1 MTVEVKEIIKQNA
14 IETAEDDMP
23 RKLQSSGISSEIDFL
38 KRIKL
43 RAQILSS
50 AVSLAGGTHK
60 LSDDDIVAVSF
71 ESKEDKRK
79 KEYYAKLI
87 GVYNAS
93 VAPGATP
100 GTYTDAEST
109 ARLQAK
115 MKLSYLYSI
124 YGMKDLYELACDLS
138 QVQRVQES
146 NEEIKGLSNSIFKP

>member
-1 MTVEVKEIIKQNA
+1 MTVEVKEIVKQNA

-43 RAQILSS
+43 RAQILSANVTIAAS
-50 AVSLAGGTHK
+50 SGVK
-60 LSDDDIVAVSF
+60 LYTDDIAAVSF

-79 KEYYAKLI
+79 KQYYAKLI
-87 GVYNAS
+87 KVYNDS
-93 VAPGATP
+93 VAPADP
-100 GTYTDAEST
+100 LNPDEVKAK
-109 ARLQAK
+109 LQAK

-138 QVQRVQES
+138 QVERVQES
-146 NEEIKGLSNSIFKP
+146 NEEIKGLSSSIFT